1 MRKKKGY
8 QKSLL
13 IIGPFENYFYYL
25 ISQLSVTKNP
35 IKPLDVRLW
44 SRWFLYLIMVFFW
57 LFWLLNR
64 WNQNYAKIR
73 LWRLL
78 MTMVLVSCWFV
89 VWSLFG
95 KVEDR
100 LICGIFLFKGYEYCF
115 VYIVGFMGWMAW
127 DWLLSVEG
135 RHIR

>member
-8 QKSLL
+8 QKGLL
-13 IIGPFENYFYYL
+13 IIGTFENYFYYL
-25 ISQLSVTKNP
+25 STFCNKESHKTFGCPFVKSVIFIFDNG
-35 IKPLDVRLW
+35 
-44 SRWFLYLIMVFFW
+44 FFW

-64 WNQNYAKIR
+64 WNQNYAKMR

-100 LICGIFLFKGYEYCF
+100 LIYGIFLFKGYEYCF

-135 RHIR
+135 RNIR